1 MRKLKL
7 TFLLLI
13 IISCKQNKE
22 DIKSEFKSEN
32 KKIEKISKE
41 SEIQS
46 EMDSIYEIYK
56 KGKVEKYDWDLV
68 FNKAEKYEKVYKAY
82 SDKRSI
88 PNDFLEFSKKYISDS
103 EFQKENIDFDN
114 LLAVIGACEETYVLS
129 DNNWVI
135 DNWNF
140 IEEIGIDKEWK
151 NTFHFSENIF
161 FSKYELKEV
170 GTITMLGFEK
180 INGKWKLTLLFRGDC

>member
-68 FNKAEKYEKVYKAY
+68 FNKAEKYEKVSKAY